1 MTTCRTCVKNEAPN
15 IATKPSMAT
24 SNAVSSLPTI
34 QSIIRRIGTPVM
46 LTVKFDRLSSRRPA
60 FFDRLC
66 SRQLYWLHEGLS
78 RNRRQHQFSRALQ
91 HDPTSPPTIAPFIAR
106 SFVTTIG
113 ERPARHLSSYAR
125 KSRTTPGTGHSL
137 EYSNAGS
144 ILSPSFDPP
153 GNTIFLSANFRLS

>member
-1 MTTCRTCVKNEAPN
+1 MIGLVRASL
-15 IATKPSMAT
+15 ISFMMAYHATGDST
-24 SNAVSSLPTI
+24 NF
-34 QSIIRRIGTPVM
+34 PVPCNM
-46 LTVKFDRLSSRRPA
+46 
-60 FFDRLC
+60 
-66 SRQLYWLHEGLS
+66 
-78 RNRRQHQFSRALQ
+78 N
-91 HDPTSPPTIAPFIAR
+91 TSPPTIAPFIAR